1 LASTPPTETFVREVD
16 EELRR
21 DQLMDFWARYGRWL
35 VVGVVLI
42 LAAWGGWLYWK
53 DQRTKAAAL
62 EGETYIQ
69 ALKKLE
75 TGNVGA
81 ADGDLKKLKT
91 SEFEGYRV
99 SARLTEA
106 AVAQG
111 KGDGKGAAKLYA
123 AIAAD
128 DSVPKPWRDLALV
141 RQTAAEFDTLEPGT
155 VIARL
160 KPLAAKGEP
169 WFGSAGEM
177 VAIAYLNQNKPDAA
191 GKLFA
196 DIGKDEQVPETI
208 RSRAVQMAG
217 ALGIDAVNPAPKGPV
232 SNDKE

>member
-1 LASTPPTETFVREVD
+1 MASSPPSDTFIREVD

-21 DQLMDFWARYGRWL
+21 DQLTDVWKRYGRWL
-35 VVGVVLI
+35 LAAVVLI
-42 LAAWGGWLYWK
+42 VAAWGGWIYW
-53 DQRTKAAAL
+53 QSEQEKAAGL
-62 EGETYIQ
+62 KGETFTQ
-69 ALKKLE
+69 TLQKLE
-75 TGNVGA
+75 AGNLA
-81 ADGDLKKLKT
+81 AAEADLKKLRD
-91 SEFEGYRV
+91 SDNEAYRI

-111 KGDGKGAAKLYA
+111 KGDNKAAAKLYA

-128 DSVPKPWRDLALV
+128 TTVPQPWRDMALV
-141 RQTAAEFDTLEPGT
+141 RQTAAEFDSLEPGA
-155 VIARL
+155 VIARM

-177 VAIAYLNQNKPDAA
+177 VAIAYLNQNRPDQA

-196 DIGKDEQVPETI
+196 EIGKDEQVPETI

-217 ALGIDAVNPAPKGPV
+217 ALGVDAVNPAPKG
-232 SNDKE
+232 NE

>member
-1 LASTPPTETFVREVD
+1 MASSPPSDTFVREVD

-21 DQLMDFWARYGRWL
+21 DQLTDFWKRFGRWL
-35 VVGVVLI
+35 LAGVLLTV
-42 LAAWGGWLYWK
+42 AAWGGWLYWQSQQETAAGLDGEAFSQTLQK
-53 DQRTKAAAL
+53 LESGNLAAA
-62 EGETYIQ
+62 E
-69 ALKKLE
+69 
-75 TGNVGA
+75 
-81 ADGDLKKLKT
+81 ADLAKLKN
-91 SEFEGYRV
+91 SKFEGYRI

-106 AVAQG
+106 AVVQG
-111 KGDGKGAAKLYA
+111 KGDTKGAAKLYA

-128 DSVPKPWRDLALV
+128 TAVPKPWRDMALV
-141 RQTAAEFDTLEPGT
+141 RQTSAEFDTLAPGA

-177 VAIAYLNQNKPDAA
+177 VAIAYLNQNRPDQA

-196 DIGKDEQVPETI
+196 DIGKDEQVPESI

-217 ALGIDAVNPAPKGPV
+217 ALGVDAVNPAAKG
-232 SNDKE
+232 NEE

>member
-1 LASTPPTETFVREVD
+1 MASSPPSDTFIREVD

-21 DQLMDFWARYGRWL
+21 DQLTDVWKRYGRWL
-35 VVGVVLI
+35 LAAVVLI
-42 LAAWGGWLYWK
+42 VAGWGGWLYW
-53 DQRTKAAAL
+53 QSEQQKAAGL
-62 EGETYIQ
+62 KGETFTQ
-69 ALKKLE
+69 TLQKLE
-75 TGNVGA
+75 SGNLPA
-81 ADGDLKKLKT
+81 AEADLKTLRD
-91 SEFEGYRV
+91 SDDEGYRM

-111 KGDGKGAAKLYA
+111 KGDNKGAARLYA

-128 DSVPKPWRDLALV
+128 TSVPQPWRDMALV
-141 RQTAAEFDTLEPGT
+141 RQTAAEFDTLEPGAI
-155 VIARL
+155 IARM

-177 VAIAYLNQNKPDAA
+177 VAIAYLNQNRPEQA

-196 DIGKDEQVPETI
+196 EIGKDEQVPETI

-217 ALGIDAVNPAPKGPV
+217 ALGVDAVDPAAKG
-232 SNDKE
+232 NE